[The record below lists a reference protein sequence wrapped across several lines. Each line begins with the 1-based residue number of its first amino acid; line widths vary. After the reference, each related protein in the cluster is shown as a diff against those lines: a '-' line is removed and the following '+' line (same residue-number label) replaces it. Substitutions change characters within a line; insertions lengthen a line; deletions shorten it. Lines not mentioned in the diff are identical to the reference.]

1 ARRTAAWSQI
11 LTPYHAVSWIGLRQI
26 ARKACLVAVRRL
38 LWRHRHMTA
47 PTHPEDGTPG
57 SGDGWEIQLEVE
69 PRAPAGTG
77 LDLERRAHGLDEP
90 ATDREA
96 EATAGEGVPRGGPCA
111 AERLV
116 QAADDL
122 GGDPAP
128 RVADG
133 ELHARGPALA
143 GDDFDE
149 PL

>member
-1 ARRTAAWSQI
+1 M
-11 LTPYHAVSWIGLRQI
+11 GMRQI
-26 ARKACLVAVRRL
+26 AGKAFLVAVRRL

-47 PTHPEDGTPG
+47 PTRPKEGTAG
-57 SGDGWEIQLEVE
+57 SGDGREIQLEVE
-69 PRAPAGTG
+69 ARAPPGTS

-133 ELHARGPALA
+133 ELHA
-143 GDDFDE
+143 
-149 PL
+149 